1 MSQKN
6 LAGCQEKEKERRRLI
21 KQRLSW
27 QALIEIRTYTCCFKN
42 LKHMLESALAAAQ
55 QQQQQQGWIEIEIQ
69 QEGKQNAGEEM
80 EEKTE
85 RKQREPQQLQ
95 SS

>member
-55 QQQQQQGWIEIEIQ
+55 QQQQQQGWIEIDIQ
-69 QEGKQNAGEEM
+69 QGGKQNAGEEM
-80 EEKTE
+80 EKTE